1 MEENKD
7 IELNPKQKK
16 FVNSVASGDSATN
29 AYIEVY
35 GCQKGSAA
43 SAASRLM
50 GQPNIIEELDRLKVA
65 AQKKTFIKLLK
76 MDYTS
81 LQ

>member
-29 AYIEVY
+29 AYIEFTVA
-35 GCQKGSAA
+35 KKVV
-43 SAASRLM
+43 RPV
-50 GQPNIIEELDRLKVA
+50 QPAV
-65 AQKKTFIKLLK
+65 
-76 MDYTS
+76 
-81 LQ
+81 

>member
-16 FVNSVASGDSATN
+16 FVNSVALGDSATK
-29 AYIEVY
+29 AYVEVY
-35 GCQKGSAA
+35 GCKKGSAA

-50 GQPNIIEELDRLKVA
+50 SQPNIIEELDR
-65 AQKKTFIKLLK
+65 
-76 MDYTS
+76 
-81 LQ
+81 